1 MADAWVVAPDSEK
14 MRQEYEA
21 RAKAFAESVGAMLS
35 AMADNMAGVLDEA
48 TRINRTVGLSGLSSA
63 LKYAESVVW
72 AGRDLPKHTLA
83 VSAIFVMAYVVSE
96 MPKEAADCADI
107 NTRIAAMAS
116 QFAHAAKR
124 GEMAKYVADMQRARR
139 IHQLATAKSFGSA

>member
-1 MADAWVVAPDSEK
+1 MAETETVAQHDEG

-35 AMADNMAGVLDEA
+35 AMASNMPGVLDEA
-48 TRINRTVGLSGLSSA
+48 ARINRTVGLSGLSSA

-72 AGRDLPKHTLA
+72 AGRDLPRHTLA

-96 MPKEAADCADI
+96 MPKESADCADI
-107 NTRIAAMAS
+107 NTRIAAMAA
-116 QFAHAAKR
+116 QFADATKR
-124 GEMAKYVADMQRARR
+124 GEMAKYVAEMQRARR
-139 IHQLATAKSFGSA
+139 VHQLATAESFGSA